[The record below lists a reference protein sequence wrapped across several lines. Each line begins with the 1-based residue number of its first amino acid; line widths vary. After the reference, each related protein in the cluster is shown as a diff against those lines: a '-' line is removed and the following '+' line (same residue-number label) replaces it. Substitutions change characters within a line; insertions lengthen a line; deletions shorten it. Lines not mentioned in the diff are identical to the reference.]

1 MGDLGTFRV
10 KCCFQIRHNNKKR
23 IIKKNADKINVNN
36 NEMQI
41 SLHSAKLAINFTANR
56 KIWQVLLFFKEIVN
70 PLPPI
75 DPNQKRQC
83 RLYGD
88 MMTS

>member
-1 MGDLGTFRV
+1 
-10 KCCFQIRHNNKKR
+10 
-23 IIKKNADKINVNN
+23 
-36 NEMQI
+36 MQI
-41 SLHSAKLAINFTANR
+41 SLHSAKLAINITANR
-56 KIWQVLLFFKEIVN
+56 KIWQVLLFLKEIVN

>member
-1 MGDLGTFRV
+1 M
-10 KCCFQIRHNNKKR
+10 K
-23 IIKKNADKINVNN
+23 
-36 NEMQI
+36 I
-41 SLHSAKLAINFTANR
+41 SLHSAKLAINITANR
-56 KIWQVLLFFKEIVN
+56 KIWQVLLLFFKEIVN
-70 PLPPI
+70 PLLPI

>member
-1 MGDLGTFRV
+1 
-10 KCCFQIRHNNKKR
+10 
-23 IIKKNADKINVNN
+23 
-36 NEMQI
+36 MQI
-41 SLHSAKLAINFTANR
+41 SLYSAKLAINFTANR
-56 KIWQVLLFFKEIVN
+56 KIWQVLLFFFFKEIVN
-70 PLPPI
+70 PLLPI

>member
-1 MGDLGTFRV
+1 
-10 KCCFQIRHNNKKR
+10 
-23 IIKKNADKINVNN
+23 
-36 NEMQI
+36 MQI

-56 KIWQVLLFFKEIVN
+56 KIWQVLLLFKEIVN
-70 PLPPI
+70 PLIPI
-75 DPNQKRQC
+75 DPNQIRQC